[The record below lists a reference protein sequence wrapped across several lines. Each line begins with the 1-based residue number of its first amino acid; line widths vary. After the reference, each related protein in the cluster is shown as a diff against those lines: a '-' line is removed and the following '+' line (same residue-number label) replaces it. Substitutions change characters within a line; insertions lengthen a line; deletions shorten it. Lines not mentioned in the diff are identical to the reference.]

1 HPETTGQQAVGTTP
15 PPDFPWFARFLG
27 FSGSPSKRLAG
38 HGWLPVVAD
47 NRVWATPTVSNSH
60 VGEHTKRE
68 SRGWR

>member
-1 HPETTGQQAVGTTP
+1 LTQNDLNPETSGQQAVGITP
-15 PPDFPWFARFLG
+15 PPNFRFC
-27 FSGSPSKRLAG
+27 GSPSKRLAA

>member
-1 HPETTGQQAVGTTP
+1 MTQNDLNPVTSGQQAVGTTP
-15 PPDFPWFARFLG
+15 PPNFR
-27 FSGSPSKRLAG
+27 SPSKRLAC

-68 SRGWR
+68 PRGWR

>member
-1 HPETTGQQAVGTTP
+1 LTQNDLNPETSGQQAVGTTP
-15 PPDFPWFARFLG
+15 PPNFRFC
-27 FSGSPSKRLAG
+27 GSPSKRLAG